1 MLWDVSLRIKTRV
14 ITHISQTLGVMKE
27 IVLKIE
33 DNAFGDFLGMI
44 RHCPFI
50 EVVSTSQDVDSKE
63 TLDKCFH
70 EALMEIRR
78 DRVLRTRGDYAYIML
93 ALNDHVVD
101 GFYFYSPLDFLD
113 YMLQLGIDCLPGKS
127 IIYDTVK
134 KVGKHY
140 PNWSFSDKP
149 DMNERLRRNNIV
161 VRFVSAF
168 NRAKRRISERI
179 PENKP

>member
-1 MLWDVSLRIKTRV
+1 MWDVSLRIKTRV

-27 IVLKIE
+27 IVLKIQ
-33 DNAFGDFLGMI
+33 DNAFDDFLGMI

-93 ALNDHVVD
+93 ALSLLSDGGLRGALLHVMAHASSKGCLFLCAGVFIYKLGRRGVD
-101 GFYFYSPLDFLD
+101 E
-113 YMLQLGIDCLPGKS
+113 GKN
-127 IIYDTVK
+127 
-134 KVGKHY
+134 
-140 PNWSFSDKP
+140 P
-149 DMNERLRRNNIV
+149 
-161 VRFVSAF
+161 
-168 NRAKRRISERI
+168 KRRKDTGSL
-179 PENKP
+179 